1 MVMNRRGLFSI
12 TVAALVTCAGCDLFA
27 PGVHYGDDLN
37 FAIREG
43 SFVNP
48 PPPPP
53 QIALIVETTKVY
65 PCLNYSLEGELHV
78 ADHLLR
84 VLVTEN
90 VHAPEEICLT
100 AIGSAQYRAV
110 LPVTVGRYTLEFV
123 RNGVTDL
130 YAVTISDSAILIT
143 PQRSSF
149 THPSAGQFPRGS

>member
-1 MVMNRRGLFSI
+1 MKRRLLSI
-12 TVAALVTCAGCDLFA
+12 TVAALVTCAGCNLFA
-27 PGVHYGDDLN
+27 PGVHDGDDLN

-48 PPPPP
+48 PLPPP
-53 QIALIVETTKVY
+53 QIVLIVETTKVY
-65 PCLNYSLEGELHV
+65 PCFNYSLEAALQV

-100 AIGSAQYRAV
+100 AIGPAQYRAV

-130 YAVTISDSAILIT
+130 YEVTISDSAIFIAPL
-143 PQRSSF
+143 RSSF
-149 THPSAGQFPRGS
+149 THPTAGQFPRGS

>member
-1 MVMNRRGLFSI
+1 MMKRRLLSI
-12 TVAALVTCAGCDLFA
+12 TVAALVTCAGCNLFA
-27 PGVHYGDDLN
+27 PGVHDGDDLN

-48 PPPPP
+48 PLPPP
-53 QIALIVETTKVY
+53 QIVLIVETTKVY
-65 PCLNYSLEGELHV
+65 PCFNYSLEAALQV

-100 AIGSAQYRAV
+100 AIGPAQYRAV

-130 YAVTISDSAILIT
+130 YEVTISDSAIFIAPL
-143 PQRSSF
+143 RSSF
-149 THPSAGQFPRGS
+149 THPTAGQFPRGS

>member
-1 MVMNRRGLFSI
+1 MMKRRLLSI
-12 TVAALVTCAGCDLFA
+12 TVAALVTCAGCNLFA
-27 PGVHYGDDLN
+27 PGVHDGDDLN

-53 QIALIVETTKVY
+53 QIVLIVETTKVY
-65 PCLNYSLEGELHV
+65 PCFNYSLEAALQV

-100 AIGSAQYRAV
+100 AIGPAQYRAV

-130 YAVTISDSAILIT
+130 YEVTISDSAIFIAPL
-143 PQRSSF
+143 RSSF
-149 THPSAGQFPRGS
+149 THPTAGQFPRGS